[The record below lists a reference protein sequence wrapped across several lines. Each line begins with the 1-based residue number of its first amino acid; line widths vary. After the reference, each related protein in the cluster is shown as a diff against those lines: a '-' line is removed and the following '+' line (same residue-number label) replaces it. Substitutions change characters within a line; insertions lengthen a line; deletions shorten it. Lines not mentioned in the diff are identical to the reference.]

1 MASENLNRWAGTY
14 DLQKTQLWKLEAC
27 SVYMFLTKEVVH
39 SGPGGNEDMLGRLP
53 LYHVWVD
60 DKEVYCGPEMDFA
73 YMKYRNALMEG
84 LYKSAT

>member
-14 DLQKTQLWKLEAC
+14 DLQKTQLWRLESC

-60 DKEVYCGPEMDFA
+60 DKEVYCGPEIDFA

>member
-14 DLQKTQLWKLEAC
+14 DLRKTSLYKLEGC
-27 SVYMFLTKEVVH
+27 SVYLFQTKDVIV
-39 SGPGGNEDMLGRLP
+39 SGRGGNEDMLGRLP

-73 YMKYRNALMEG
+73 YMKYRDALMMG